1 MPLDLLPA
9 LDVLTP
15 LATVPNVTPE
25 QPPGTEGL
33 TTSLN
38 WVAWFVI
45 FAGVFGFLISAGMLV
60 VSSVTGR
67 EFASAKGLF
76 LSIIGCILAV
86 AVGGIMQTFV

>member
-1 MPLDLLPA
+1 MTTINA
-9 LDVLTP
+9 LTP
-15 LATVPNVTPE
+15 TREGSLSAQTFTPT

-38 WVAWFVI
+38 WVSWFVI

-86 AVGGIMQTFV
+86 AVGGIMQTLV

>member
-15 LATVPNVTPE
+15 LATGPNVTPE

-38 WVAWFVI
+38 WVSWFVI